1 MAILEGII
9 KKKNCLILEY
19 VYFVSVCGL
28 ILYKGY
34 EKIFE
39 MCICVWQSPIILRW
53 CSELRTLLLCGWQDI
68 QIQLLA
74 NRLDV
79 AAQVEG
85 KLKTVTYTI
94 CLLKK
99 GYTTSI
105 KRGKQKKKNPI
116 LFNEQ
121 FVFLKCSKW
130 PGYTNKWK
138 LHGIYDQR
146 NCQENIL
153 GPSVQQNIKKYAF
166 TSFSILA
173 Q

>member
-1 MAILEGII
+1 MFDLG
-9 KKKNCLILEY
+9 
-19 VYFVSVCGL
+19 VC
-28 ILYKGY
+28 
-34 EKIFE
+34 IF
-39 MCICVWQSPIILRW
+39 CICVWTDFVERVYIWEDLW
-53 CSELRTLLLCGWQDI
+53 NVHLCMTESEHPEVTLCGWQDI

-99 GYTTSI
+99 GYTTWGSTSI

-116 LFNEQ
+116 LFCEQ

-146 NCQENIL
+146 NCPENTL

-166 TSFSILA
+166 SILA